1 MGERKFTTVQMVR
14 IALLGA
20 VIYAAQAGLAF
31 LPNVELVSLLI
42 LVDTLV
48 FGKEAFWMILVFNLF
63 EGIQWGFGLWW
74 VTYLF
79 VWPLLMGIVLLLK
92 KTVRE
97 DFLLW
102 AVVLGGF
109 GLCFGAFFAAAYLPV
124 DPKYALGYWI
134 SGLLWDVWHAAA
146 NFVLC
151 LVLGKP
157 LYRILYKLSVR
168 W

>member
-1 MGERKFTTVQMVR
+1 MEKRKFTTVQMVR
-14 IALLGA
+14 IAFLGA
-20 VIYAAQAGLAF
+20 VIYAAQVGLAF
-31 LPNVELVSLLI
+31 LPNVELVSLLV
-42 LVDTLV
+42 LVYTLV
-48 FGKEAFWMILVFNLF
+48 FGKETFWMILVFNLF

-79 VWPLLMGIVLLLK
+79 VWPLLMGAVLLLK
-92 KTVRE
+92 KVIRE

-102 AVVLGGF
+102 AVALGCF
-109 GLCFGAFFAAAYLPV
+109 GLCFGACFAAAYLPV
-124 DPKYALGYWI
+124 DPGYALSYWI

-146 NFVLC
+146 NFALC

>member
-1 MGERKFTTVQMVR
+1 MEKRNLTTVQMVR

-20 VIYAAQAGLAF
+20 VIYVAQVGLAF

-42 LVDTLV
+42 LVYTLI
-48 FGKEAFWMILVFNLF
+48 FGKETFFMILVFNLF

-92 KTVRE
+92 RIIRE
-97 DFLLW
+97 EFVLW
-102 AVVLGGF
+102 AIVLGGY
-109 GLCFGAFFAAAYLPV
+109 GLCFGSFFALAYVPI
-124 DPKYALGYWI
+124 DRHYALTYWI
-134 SGLLWDVWHAAA
+134 SGLPWDVWHGAA

-151 LVLGKP
+151 LILGKP
-157 LYRILYKLSVR
+157 LYRILYKLRLR